1 MKEGM
6 VWTPIEN
13 GWSKGIQGNRFSLR
27 TEVRMQDKQMGR
39 TVISKRQRWETWIR
53 GGSVDGNHTRA
64 MGTPVVRSTIGSQWM
79 DLRYCK
85 YYRRVGIH

>member
-27 TEVRMQDKQMGR
+27 REVNMQDKQMGR
-39 TVISKRQRWETWIR
+39 TVIRKRQRWETGIR
-53 GGSVDGNHTRA
+53 GGSVDEKHTRS
-64 MGTPVVRSTIGSQWM
+64 MGTPVVRSTIGPQWM

-85 YYRRVGIH
+85 YYRRFEIH